1 MWFVYI
7 LLCADNTYYTGI
19 TNDVEKRLSSH
30 NSGKGAKYTRGRVPV
45 VLMFMKS
52 LPDKGSALKYEFLIK
67 SLRRDDKTKL
77 IEGSD
82 NEI

>member
-30 NSGKGAKYTRGRVPV
+30 NSGKGAKYTRGRAPV
-45 VLMFMKS
+45 MLMFMKS
-52 LPDKGSALKYEFLIK
+52 LPDRGSALKYEFLIK